1 VAPPRTGP
9 AARPAPDPGAPNTVP
24 GWLETRRAEQFA
36 QTLAG
41 AMACTRCGLAAT
53 RTRVVFG
60 TGTGRNGVMFI
71 GEAPGRDEDLTG
83 EPFVGRAGQLLTKI
97 LAALGWSREEVYIA
111 NVLKCRPPENRDP
124 EPEEVA
130 LCSPYLL
137 RQIGLLEPRILCALG
152 NHAAQLLLN
161 RRASMAS
168 LRGRVLDFQG
178 VPLVASYHP
187 AAILRNPNLKRPLWE
202 DMQLLKRTH
211 DALGA
216 CP

>member
-1 VAPPRTGP
+1 
-9 AARPAPDPGAPNTVP
+9 
-24 GWLETRRAEQFA
+24 
-36 QTLAG
+36 
-41 AMACTRCGLAAT
+41 
-53 RTRVVFG
+53 
-60 TGTGRNGVMFI
+60 MFI